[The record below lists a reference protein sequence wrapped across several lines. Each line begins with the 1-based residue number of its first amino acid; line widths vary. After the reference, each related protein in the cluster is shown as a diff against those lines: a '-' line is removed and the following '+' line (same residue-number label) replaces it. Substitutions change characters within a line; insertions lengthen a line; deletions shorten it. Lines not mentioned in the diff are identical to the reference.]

1 MKSSLFHA
9 LLLLLLSSSLGLSA
23 ADPILG
29 LWKKS
34 DGQATIKITIESGK
48 LVGRVT
54 EAKTTRTQ
62 DDNNPDPKLRP
73 RKIIGLPVVWGFYK
87 KGNLWEGGTVYDS
100 SNGKSYQGKIWLE
113 GNDKLIMRGFK
124 GISLLGR
131 SAEWSRVQ

>member
-1 MKSSLFHA
+1 MKTPLF
-9 LLLLLLSSSLGLSA
+9 LFFFLLSTTLGLSA

-54 EAKTTRTQ
+54 EAKTTRTH
-62 DDNNPDPKLRP
+62 DENNPDAKLRA

-87 KGNLWEGGTVYDS
+87 KGSVWEGGTVYDS

-113 GNDKLIMRGFK
+113 GSDKLMMRGFK

-131 SAEWSRVQ
+131 SAEWTRVK